1 MLPAQTPRCSRQ
13 QSSLPFYIFKLSLIV
28 RRSYIY
34 GNNDMH
40 VFYTMSQPLNQIRYA
55 IDQVMSLF
63 VHDANFDVNQ
73 YLFEFKLC
81 FTASLFDFLQMQVV
95 ACKYLALGSCVV
107 PTVGALWLLFSRPF
121 SNGKD
126 DNFVRHHA
134 VRLVDS
140 ARIGSSTFLFSEI
153 ENQVL

>member
-1 MLPAQTPRCSRQ
+1 MMQIL
-13 QSSLPFYIFKLSLIV
+13 
-28 RRSYIY
+28 
-34 GNNDMH
+34 
-40 VFYTMSQPLNQIRYA
+40 MSINIGLNSNC
-55 IDQVMSLF
+55 VSLF
-63 VHDANFDVNQ
+63 
-73 YLFEFKLC
+73 
-81 FTASLFDFLQMQVV
+81 TRLFDFLQMQVV

-107 PTVGALWLLFSRPF
+107 PTVGSLWLFFSRPF

-126 DNFVRHHA
+126 DNFVHHHA